1 MKKYI
6 KILAGIMSV
15 TAISGCTAAQEITT
29 TTAVETTA
37 SEITTTTVIEE
48 EPVQAEDDTWFL
60 EEYADNRQALYN
72 GDLSENSYKRVVLDS
87 FGEWSYN
94 VNLVGVDVTRS
105 EDGETLYVDGFE
117 VVTDTSGVIFSITG
131 MSFAGGKYVINM
143 QSNGLMESYKMG
155 DNEFVVFRLPKEKY
169 TEIYFAAFDEGHV
182 DFFNTVP
189 VDMCA
194 EFAVLNEEN
203 AVIDIEKNIK
213 YNFDF
218 GRTTYTAEQLE
229 APVLTEYVSA
239 FEMPEEKKFDFLT
252 DEQYEVFEKSLYIT
266 RFMDM
271 ASVYSGLPSDGMLT
285 NEFRYMTDVSFDSF
299 REFIASA
306 FTEETTDAMLGEYCP
321 FRNIGGRVV
330 WGDGARG
337 GNLDFHHNEYSLIS
351 ADESCV
357 KFRNTAYYADFE
369 IENPTEFQTADTEL
383 EMVKTDSGWRMKGY
397 ALWY

>member
-1 MKKYI
+1 MRNYI

-15 TAISGCTAAQEITT
+15 TAISGCTATQEITT

-37 SEITTTTVIEE
+37 SEITTTPVVEE
-48 EPVQAEDDTWFL
+48 EPVQAEEDAWLL
-60 EEYADNRQALYN
+60 EEYADIYN
-72 GDLSENSYKRVVLDS
+72 GDFSENSYKRIVLDS
-87 FGEWSYN
+87 FGEWSYD
-94 VNLVGVDVTRS
+94 VNLVGLDAARS
-105 EDGETLYVDGFE
+105 EDGESLYVDGFE

-131 MSFAGGKYVINM
+131 MSFASGKYVTDIH
-143 QSNGLMESYKMG
+143 NGRLMERYKMG
-155 DNEFVVFRLPKEKY
+155 ENELVVFQLPKEKY
-169 TEIYFAAFDEGHV
+169 TEIHFAAFDEGHV
-182 DFFNTVP
+182 NFFNTVP
-189 VDMCA
+189 VDIGA

-203 AVIDIEKNIK
+203 AVIDIEKNIR

-229 APVLTEYVSA
+229 APVLTEYVSV
-239 FEMPEEKKFDFLT
+239 FEMPEEKKIVFLT

-271 ASVYSGLPSDGMLT
+271 ASVYSGLSSDGMLT
-285 NEFRYMTDVSFDSF
+285 NEFRYVTDVSFNSF

-306 FTEETTDAMLGEYCP
+306 FTEEATDAMLGEYCP

-337 GNLDFHHNEYSLIS
+337 GDLDFHHNEYSLIS

-357 KFRNTAYYADFE
+357 KFRNTAYYAYFE
-369 IENPTEFQTADTEL
+369 IENPTEFQTTDTEL

-397 ALWY
+397 DLWY